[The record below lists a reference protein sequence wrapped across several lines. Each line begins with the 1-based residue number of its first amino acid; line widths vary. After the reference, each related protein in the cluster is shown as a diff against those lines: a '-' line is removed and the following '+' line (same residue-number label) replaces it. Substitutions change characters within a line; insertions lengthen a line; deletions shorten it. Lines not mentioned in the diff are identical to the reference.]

1 MDTRVRIKVSVLEKR
16 VDELEKQY
24 SSLKSDY
31 DILYNKYTKI
41 KNAVVGQETESRDGL
56 WGGPSGW

>member
-31 DILYNKYTKI
+31 DILYNKYTKN
-41 KNAVVGQETESRDGL
+41 KERGRGTRNRK
-56 WGGPSGW
+56 P